1 MGSVLGTVLGAAFVL
16 QVVVAVLTN
25 AHRRRNLQP
34 LDFRLEATAPGRR
47 TQEERPRLQSQK
59 QNKTKKKEAKLEKKG

>member
-1 MGSVLGTVLGAAFVL
+1 MRWRSQVMGSVLGTVLGAALVL

-34 LDFRLEATAPGRR
+34 LDFRLEATAPGGR
-47 TQEERPRLQSQK
+47 TQEEQPRLQSEKKK
-59 QNKTKKKEAKLEKKG
+59 QNKKRE